1 LNTWIYSTGCAD
13 NADASCYCAQSNF
26 TTNVIGCIQSWG
38 ADSEV
43 QSALSYLAGICA
55 NHIKQNPAI
64 ITAMPSSITLAP
76 PPAAA
81 TPAPSNVA
89 GATQGSAAA
98 PLTTAPAAAVNVPV
112 TTIVIQQTVTVP
124 CTFTNGASSGSAI
137 PSSST
142 TTVISSV
149 VTVPQVQFITQTAAG
164 NTAVVSLAAGSPS
177 SAPASPTAPAAA
189 LGASGGNAPAGYGP
203 TTMASAYAS
212 QGNPT
217 ATTSSGVVL
226 FTGAASAM
234 SPGIMVSGAVGGLLA
249 LLFQL

>member
-1 LNTWIYSTGCAD
+1 
-13 NADASCYCAQSNF
+13 
-26 TTNVIGCIQSWG
+26 
-38 ADSEV
+38 
-43 QSALSYLAGICA
+43 LSYLAGICA

-76 PPAAA
+76 VPAAP
-81 TPAPSNVA
+81 TPSSSNVA

-98 PLTTAPAAAVNVPV
+98 PLTTAPAGNVPV
-112 TTIVIQQTVTVP
+112 TTIQIQQTVTVP

-142 TTVISSV
+142 TTVISSQI
-149 VTVPQVQFITQTAAG
+149 TVPQVQFITQAAAG
-164 NTAVVSLAAGSPS
+164 TTSVVNLAAGSPS
-177 SAPASPTAPAAA
+177 SAPASATAPAAA
-189 LGASGGNAPAGYGP
+189 VGASGVNVPTGYGVP
-203 TTMASAYAS
+203 TTLASTYAAQANAT

-234 SPGIMVSGAVGGLLA
+234 SPGIMVSGAVGGMLA